1 MDAEKQLESQLEKEL
16 DEMSAED
23 LGVDAYDEYDLI
35 VIPDEGKGSPQKASS
50 ESPQKARSESPQK
63 ARSESPQKARSES
76 PQKARSE
83 SPQKARSE
91 SPQKARSES
100 PQKARNESPQKAR
113 NESPQKARN
122 ESPQKARNESPQKA
136 RNESPQKARNESP
149 QKARSESPQKARS
162 ESPQKAR
169 SESPQKARSESPQKA
184 RSESPQKARSE
195 SPQQE
200 EHKSEE
206 LGQGLRPSW
215 PPSPAGGDMT
225 TIELSSSDDES
236 LVEKAEE
243 YEDDDRGKADNDSI
257 CSGEDV
263 GVIDED
269 VEVIGEDVDMME
281 DSDLKSNSEE
291 SSDSDSDS
299 DSDTGEIQRVYRELN
314 ALPNKKFAQMVSL
327 VRIAFKLND
336 LDRIESSVLKLKSL
350 ATVPAHVW
358 LKYLKVRMSVTQTE
372 AEHKAF
378 QEQCA
383 TALGYYYSIPLCE
396 YIVNYLVDQ
405 GQVENHMLWAKLL
418 ADYDVERPDFGD
430 KLRSLI
436 TTITDADEAADF
448 EELLQNRCVTWTCTV
463 EQRKMIKSVVDKF
476 KQDLAETTHCWKWP
490 EELKPHIYYVKTLP
504 LDDDLKNAVIR
515 FIFERLV
522 SKFPIFDAL
531 WLSYIDF
538 IQYESATVAEDVD
551 EDNLN
556 AEMRAKRN
564 SRLGRGFLRST
575 ELDLARRGVR
585 SQPSVELN
593 HRFLDLMERT
603 DFELA
608 EVDEEILVIQQHIM
622 TDMEMI
628 VELHLD
634 YLAYRVRNTNVSD
647 EEQVASLRG
656 AFNHAWEELTVLY
669 GDEADTRYEVL
680 QLWAQVEYTHLANPD
695 NGREIWRQIMGYPGS
710 TKRGM
715 LWLTFAQMESE
726 YNAGHGTRDVL
737 RKALLQPVLEDGILV
752 QDMYRRFE
760 RCYGTYESIA
770 NCQAVELPAAYAANP
785 RQQQQQSNRE
795 PKNRDQPRRQAQQ
808 QPKQGNKMSKTKP
821 SGGASPPSTSKVKG
835 PANEEAKK
843 SNFKYSPNM
852 EINKIFVRNLYSGC
866 SKKELYDLFSSFG
879 TIIDVRLVYKLNKQ
893 FKGIAYV
900 EFEKPGEAQRAVA
913 GRDGYLFQSMNIS
926 VAISNPP
933 PRGSSA
939 QAAKPSVATKRRV
952 PTSLI
957 PTTVVRQE
965 GAKKLRLILD
975 EPGGTSSTSA
985 PADVATNPEANGE
998 EQKGDDQNEEEQK
1011 GEEKKGDDQ
1020 NEEEQKGDDQ
1030 KEEEMPAVV
1039 PKSNDDF
1046 RKMFLKD

>member
-23 LGVDAYDEYDLI
+23 LGADAYDEYDLI
-35 VIPDEGKGSPQKASS
+35 VIPDEGKGSPQKA
-50 ESPQKARSESPQK
+50 RSESPQK
-63 ARSESPQKARSES
+63 ARSESPQKASSES
-76 PQKARSE
+76 PQKASSE
-83 SPQKARSE
+83 SPQKAS
-91 SPQKARSES
+91 
-100 PQKARNESPQKAR
+100 
-113 NESPQKARN
+113 
-122 ESPQKARNESPQKA
+122 
-136 RNESPQKARNESP
+136 
-149 QKARSESPQKARS
+149 
-162 ESPQKAR
+162 
-169 SESPQKARSESPQKA
+169 
-184 RSESPQKARSE
+184 SESPQKARSE

-200 EHKSEE
+200 E
-206 LGQGLRPSW
+206 LGQGSRPTW
-215 PPSPAGGDMT
+215 PPVPAGGDMT
-225 TIELSSSDDES
+225 TIELSSSDDEPS
-236 LVEKAEE
+236 VEEAEE
-243 YEDDDRGKADNDSI
+243 YDDDDRGKADNDSS

-269 VEVIGEDVDMME
+269 VGVVVEDVHMIE
-281 DSDLKSNSEE
+281 SNSSEV

-299 DSDTGEIQRVYRELN
+299 GEIQLERLYQELN
-314 ALPNKKFAQMVSL
+314 ALPIKKFAQMVSI
-327 VRIAFKLND
+327 VGIAFKLND
-336 LDRIESSVLKLKSL
+336 LDKIESSVLEMKSL

-372 AEHKAF
+372 QEHKAF

-383 TALGYYYSIPLCE
+383 TALSYYYSIPLSE

-405 GQVENHMLWAKLL
+405 GEVENQMLWAKLL

-436 TTITDADEAADF
+436 TTITDANEAADF
-448 EELLQNRCVTWTCTV
+448 EDLLQNRCVTWTCTV

-476 KQDLAETTHCWKWP
+476 KQRLADTPHCWNWP
-490 EELKPHIYYVKTLP
+490 EELKPHLYYVDTLP

-538 IQYESATVAEDVD
+538 IQYEKATVAEDVD
-551 EDNLN
+551 EDNLT
-556 AEMRAKRN
+556 AEVRAKRN

-575 ELDLARRGVR
+575 ELNLARRGVR

-593 HRFLDLMERT
+593 HRFIDLMEHT

-608 EVDEEILVIQQHIM
+608 EVDEEILVIQQRIM
-622 TDMEMI
+622 TDMEMT

-634 YLAYRVRNTNVSD
+634 YLAYRVRTTNVSD

-669 GDEADTRYEVL
+669 GDQADTRYEVL
-680 QLWAQVEYTHLANPD
+680 QLWAQVEYTHLASPD
-695 NGREIWRQIMGYPGS
+695 NGREIWRQIMDYPGS
-710 TKRGM
+710 AKRGM

-726 YNAGHGTRDVL
+726 YNAGHGTRELL
-737 RKALLQPVLEDGILV
+737 RKALSQPVLEDGILV
-752 QDMYRRFE
+752 LDMYRRFE

-770 NCQAVELPAAYAANP
+770 NCQAVELPPANP
-785 RQQQQQSNRE
+785 RQQQQQWNRE
-795 PKNRDQPRRQAQQ
+795 PRNRDQPRRQAHEQQQQSQQQQ

-843 SNFKYSPNM
+843 SNFQYSPNM

-866 SKKELYDLFSSFG
+866 SKKELYDLFSPFG
-879 TIIDVRLVYKLNKQ
+879 TIIDVRLVYKQNKQ

-913 GRDGYLFQSMNIS
+913 GRDGYLLQSMNIS

-933 PRGSSA
+933 PRGSSSS

-998 EQKGDDQNEEEQK
+998 EQKGDDQKGDDQNEEEQK
-1011 GEEKKGDDQ
+1011 G
-1020 NEEEQKGDDQ
+1020 EEQKGDDQ

>member
-16 DEMSAED
+16 DEMSGED
-23 LGVDAYDEYDLI
+23 LGADAYDEYDLV
-35 VIPDEGKGSPQKASS
+35 VIPDEGKGSPQKARM
-50 ESPQKARSESPQK
+50 ESPQKARSESPQE
-63 ARSESPQKARSES
+63 ARMESPQKARNES
-76 PQKARSE
+76 PQKARNE
-83 SPQKARSE
+83 SPQKARME
-91 SPQKARSES
+91 SPQEARMES

-149 QKARSESPQKARS
+149 QKARNESPQRARNESPQKS
-162 ESPQKAR
+162 
-169 SESPQKARSESPQKA
+169 
-184 RSESPQKARSE
+184 RSE
-195 SPQQE
+195 SPQQVHSE
-200 EHKSEE
+200 SPQSEE
-206 LGQGLRPSW
+206 LGEGSRPTW

-225 TIELSSSDDES
+225 TIELSSSDDEPS
-236 LVEKAEE
+236 VEEAEE
-243 YEDDDRGKADNDSI
+243 YDDDDRGKAGNDSSG
-257 CSGEDV
+257 SGEDV
-263 GVIDED
+263 GAIDED
-269 VEVIGEDVDMME
+269 VGVIGEDVDMME
-281 DSDLKSNSEE
+281 DSDLKSNSEV

-299 DSDTGEIQRVYRELN
+299 GEIQLERMYRELN
-314 ALPNKKFAQMVSL
+314 VLPNKKFSQMVSL
-327 VRIAFKLND
+327 VGFAFKLND
-336 LDRIESSVLKLKSL
+336 LDKIESSVLEMKSL

-358 LKYLKVRMSVTQTE
+358 LKYLKVRKSVTQTE

-383 TALGYYYSIPLCE
+383 TALGYYYSIPLSE

-430 KLRSLI
+430 KLRSLL
-436 TTITDADEAADF
+436 TTITDAEEAADF
-448 EELLQNRCVTWTCTV
+448 EDLLQNRCVTWTCTV
-463 EQRKMIKSVVDKF
+463 EQRKMIKTVVDKF
-476 KQDLAETTHCWKWP
+476 KQHLAETSHAWNWP
-490 EELKPHIYYVKTLP
+490 EELKPLLYYVGTFP

-538 IQYESATVAEDVD
+538 IQYESAPVAEDVD
-551 EDNLN
+551 EDTFN
-556 AEMRAKRN
+556 AEMTAKRN

-593 HRFLDLMERT
+593 HRFLDLMERN

-608 EVDEEILVIQQHIM
+608 EVDEEILIIQQRIM
-622 TDMEMI
+622 TDMEMS

-656 AFNHAWEELTVLY
+656 AFNHAWEDLTVVY

-710 TKRGM
+710 KVRGT

-737 RKALLQPVLEDGILV
+737 RQALLQPVLEDGILV

-770 NCQAVELPAAYAANP
+770 NCQAVELPAAYASGSQRH

-795 PKNRDQPRRQAQQ
+795 PKNRDQPRRQAHEQQQQSQQQQ

-866 SKKELYDLFSSFG
+866 SKKELYDLFSPFG

-998 EQKGDDQNEEEQK
+998 EQKGEEEKGDEQNEEEQK
-1011 GEEKKGDDQ
+1011 GEEQKGDEQ
-1020 NEEEQKGDDQ
+1020 NEEEQKGEDQ
-1030 KEEEMPAVV
+1030 KDEEMPAVV